1 MARFRLP
8 TIILIVLI
16 IAGAAIFWQIRL
28 EKPQFFA
35 SVTEA
40 LSTEVNL
47 DQYERALRARE
58 FRFPEDL
65 GPHEGFQTE
74 WWYYTGNLR
83 DAGGRHFGY
92 QLTVFRRAVSP
103 EAVKRKSK
111 WSTNQIYF
119 AHFAVTDTASESF
132 YSFERFSRGSAGLSG
147 AQAHPF
153 KVWIENWHIFEKEG
167 KTIIEAEDSGIS
179 IQLSLS
185 SEKQIVLQGDRGLS
199 QKGAEPGNASYY
211 YSQTRILSSGQ
222 IRIHSEAFT
231 VSGYSWLDREW
242 STSALSKQQSGWDW
256 FSIQLEDN
264 REIMLFQIRQ
274 GEKQISPFSG
284 GTLVLADG
292 NTIRIKRSDFNI
304 KVTDRW
310 QSPHTNIE
318 YPSGWTVSLPKLNIT
333 LQLEPYLADQEHRHS
348 FAYWEGAVKIRGEGV
363 TGSGY
368 VELTGYKP

>member
-1 MARFRLP
+1 M
-8 TIILIVLI
+8 
-16 IAGAAIFWQIRL
+16 
-28 EKPQFFA
+28 
-35 SVTEA
+35 
-40 LSTEVNL
+40 
-47 DQYERALRARE
+47 
-58 FRFPEDL
+58 
-65 GPHEGFQTE
+65 
-74 WWYYTGNLR
+74 
-83 DAGGRHFGY
+83 
-92 QLTVFRRAVSP
+92 
-103 EAVKRKSK
+103 
-111 WSTNQIYF
+111 
-119 AHFAVTDTASESF
+119 
-132 YSFERFSRGSAGLSG
+132 
-147 AQAHPF
+147 
-153 KVWIENWHIFEKEG
+153 WIENWHIFEKEG